1 MAIEKVGYCRLYDS
15 IGCSLSNE
23 EELEFKI
30 DIGDVQSIVYIG
42 PQPKRGIVIA
52 SNIGKYVVPS
62 EISSVGEWKI
72 YKDANDSGY
81 PRNFF
86 TEIQCIKSIEVSE
99 ELSKEFQ
106 NKKNEAQNEI
116 VDLAEKESPNFK
128 RVADL
133 IAGIIGLRFH
143 RQFVLE
149 IINERF
155 FAIRNEPDWVHRI
168 SGPWLE
174 RLEELSLN
182 ENGVTA
188 LANTLES
195 AQKAPDDAQKF
206 GSSIFFW
213 LLRAWT
219 ERDSISKFMALFI
232 PLTIVLGK
240 IGKDDLE
247 DD

>member
-1 MAIEKVGYCRLYDS
+1 MTINKVQLFAGFIS
-15 IGCSLSNE
+15 I
-23 EELEFKI
+23 
-30 DIGDVQSIVYIG
+30 
-42 PQPKRGIVIA
+42 
-52 SNIGKYVVPS
+52 
-62 EISSVGEWKI
+62 
-72 YKDANDSGY
+72 
-81 PRNFF
+81 
-86 TEIQCIKSIEVSE
+86 
-99 ELSKEFQ
+99 
-106 NKKNEAQNEI
+106 
-116 VDLAEKESPNFK
+116 
-128 RVADL
+128 

-219 ERDSISKFMALFI
+219 ERDSIVY
-232 PLTIVLGK
+232 PLDHCSR
-240 IGKDDLE
+240 KDRKR
-247 DD
+247 